1 MSHLSS
7 FSRYLLLMCLS
18 HTYYAIYDFLN
29 PLFFFFLKSNT
40 TMYYCLMYTK
50 ASNKLSVRSRL
61 RLIHHFF
68 AALVFLLSASA
79 SVSAIEHH
87 NILSYHSNKP
97 KIGWQFPHVNLPT
110 ALILIDEH
118 NDGAGIE
125 KSGNYVRM
133 YQNQGSARVR
143 SFSSHEAMAKFILSF
158 QMKNGTEKDG
168 IVRRITPIKHFKA
181 TTLSLILYGTV
192 YFCLKRNKN
201 SGVPLNQF
209 YGQIG
214 TVYFLYLLE
223 SFYW

>member
-1 MSHLSS
+1 MEMAAKSFWECHILCHLLAGI
-7 FSRYLLLMCLS
+7 FLMCLS
-18 HTYYAIYDFLN
+18 HTYYDF
-29 PLFFFFLKSNT
+29 S
-40 TMYYCLMYTK
+40 TMYHYLMYSK
-50 ASNKLSVRSRL
+50 ASNKLSARSRL
-61 RLIHHFF
+61 RLLIHHFF

-87 NILSYHSNKP
+87 NILSYHSNTP
-97 KIGWQFPHVNLPT
+97 KIGWQFPHINLPT

-125 KSGNYVRM
+125 KSGNYVRI

-168 IVRRITPIKHFKA
+168 IVRRSTPIKHFKA